1 MTPIRFSPSSLKEG
15 RWYEYLIR
23 FGLGGAATVFT
34 GLVSSRY
41 GASVG
46 GLFLAL
52 PAIFCA
58 SATLI
63 EKHEIRRKEKAGLDG
78 GRRGQT
84 AAALDAAGAALGALG
99 MLAFA
104 IVFSMIVESS
114 IAIAFIGASLAWLI
128 VSVAAWFLRRARCDQ
143 SRRVISEKN
152 SGSAIFAKPLSID
165 ERRQAAVEAFALT
178 PLRSATVL
186 SLVFAAFSS
195 FRLVVRKR
203 TISS

>member
-1 MTPIRFSPSSLKEG
+1 MTSISFSSSSLKEG

-23 FGLGGAATVFT
+23 FALGGAATVFT

-52 PAIFCA
+52 PVIFCA

-63 EKHEIRRKEKAGLDG
+63 EKHEIRRKREARLAGA
-78 GRRGQT
+78 RRGQE

-104 IVFSMIVESS
+104 IVFWSTVESS
-114 IAIAFIGASLAWLI
+114 IAAAFIGGSLAWLI
-128 VSVAAWFLRRARCDQ
+128 VSVTAWCVRRKVRLV
-143 SRRVISEKN
+143 RRTRISEK
-152 SGSAIFAKPLSID
+152 
-165 ERRQAAVEAFALT
+165 RAA
-178 PLRSATVL
+178 PRP
-186 SLVFAAFSS
+186 
-195 FRLVVRKR
+195 
-203 TISS
+203 